1 LRTSDKRFEKWIKLS
16 LSFRCERLKISTQ
29 ILNLMELIKNT
40 QWTQDNDI
48 DLIRKLRDDLVKD
61 LLDERYLKEFIF
73 ENYNVRELSNVKL
86 EFLRK
91 ELKELLQSPLDVQHY
106 DPIITFLRESGS
118 ASLADGQDQ
127 LFYIDIERIL
137 KRYIY

>member
-1 LRTSDKRFEKWIKLS
+1 
-16 LSFRCERLKISTQ
+16 
-29 ILNLMELIKNT
+29 MELIKNT
-40 QWTQDNDI
+40 KWTQDNDV

-61 LLDERYLKEFIF
+61 FLDERYLKEFIL

-91 ELKELLQSPLDVQHY
+91 ELKELLQSPLDVNHY
-106 DPIITFLRESGS
+106 DPILSYLRDTGS

-127 LFYIDIERIL
+127 LFYIDIEKIL
-137 KRYIY
+137 KRYIF

>member
-1 LRTSDKRFEKWIKLS
+1 
-16 LSFRCERLKISTQ
+16 
-29 ILNLMELIKNT
+29 MELIKNQQTT
-40 QWTQDNDI
+40 QNDDI

-61 LLDERYLKEFIF
+61 FLDERYLKEFVF
-73 ENYNVRELSNVKL
+73 ENYNVRELSNIKL

-91 ELKELLQSPLDVQHY
+91 DLKELLMLPLDMQHY
-106 DPIITFLRESGS
+106 EPILSYLRETGS

-127 LFYIDIERIL
+127 LFYIDIEKVL

>member
-1 LRTSDKRFEKWIKLS
+1 
-16 LSFRCERLKISTQ
+16 
-29 ILNLMELIKNT
+29 MELIKNT
-40 QWTQDNDI
+40 QWTQDNDV

-61 LLDERYLKEFIF
+61 FLDERYLKEFIL

-91 ELKELLQSPLDVQHY
+91 DLKELLQSPLDVNHY
-106 DPIITFLRESGS
+106 DPILSYLRDTGS

-127 LFYIDIERIL
+127 LFYIDIEKIL
-137 KRYIY
+137 KRYIF